1 LQFSRAK
8 TKLRAMTQAVN
19 PVEHP
24 KDLTDRAFRIGL
36 LFKALDGLVEV
47 IGGVLL
53 LVISPDQISRW
64 AEHLTQGE
72 LSENPHDYI
81 AKHILDTAHHLSGA
95 SLAFGAA
102 YLLSH
107 GIVKLVLVEEV
118 WRDRM
123 WAYVGLIVVTALFV
137 IYQLYRIILVKF
149 SVGLTLL
156 TIFDLI
162 IIYLTVVEYKRQV
175 ARRQLSS

>member
-1 LQFSRAK
+1 
-8 TKLRAMTQAVN
+8 
-19 PVEHP
+19 
-24 KDLTDRAFRIGL
+24 
-36 LFKALDGLVEV
+36 
-47 IGGVLL
+47 
-53 LVISPDQISRW
+53 
-64 AEHLTQGE
+64 
-72 LSENPHDYI
+72 
-81 AKHILDTAHHLSGA
+81 
-95 SLAFGAA
+95 
-102 YLLSH
+102 
-107 GIVKLVLVEEV
+107 LVEEV